1 MANTESFTVSGVN
14 NKSQGADF
22 IHEELN
28 RQIKSFLPPGHVTKE
43 TWKTVCRNADNL
55 TEIQSRVLSISGM
68 PQVASKKKPVKLEN
82 VVNLM
87 RYEMRIQNF
96 TTKPDL
102 GKAPVSLHGVT
113 LDEKLAFVK
122 DKARMLYREY
132 KDKLIE
138 AQMFCHPKLDQIAI
152 TNEENISFNCIQN
165 KSKQT
170 IYEECQKLIDML
182 TDSDI
187 SSEFRKQLKAHAKKE
202 TLVNLY
208 FEVTDA
214 LNDQLAVCG
223 SNDVDVLSELNESTD
238 ES

>member
-1 MANTESFTVSGVN
+1 
-14 NKSQGADF
+14 
-22 IHEELN
+22 
-28 RQIKSFLPPGHVTKE
+28 
-43 TWKTVCRNADNL
+43 
-55 TEIQSRVLSISGM
+55 
-68 PQVASKKKPVKLEN
+68 
-82 VVNLM
+82 
-87 RYEMRIQNF
+87 
-96 TTKPDL
+96 
-102 GKAPVSLHGVT
+102 
-113 LDEKLAFVK
+113 
-122 DKARMLYREY
+122 
-132 KDKLIE
+132 
-138 AQMFCHPKLDQIAI
+138 MFCHPRLDQIAI

-202 TLVNLY
+202 TPVNLY

-238 ES
+238 EL

>member
-1 MANTESFTVSGVN
+1 M
-14 NKSQGADF
+14 
-22 IHEELN
+22 
-28 RQIKSFLPPGHVTKE
+28 
-43 TWKTVCRNADNL
+43 
-55 TEIQSRVLSISGM
+55 
-68 PQVASKKKPVKLEN
+68 KLEN

-132 KDKLIE
+132 KDRLIE
-138 AQMFCHPKLDQIAI
+138 AQMFCRPKLDQIAI

-170 IYEECQKLIDML
+170 ICEECQKL
-182 TDSDI
+182 
-187 SSEFRKQLKAHAKKE
+187 
-202 TLVNLY
+202 
-208 FEVTDA
+208 
-214 LNDQLAVCG
+214 
-223 SNDVDVLSELNESTD
+223 VDRQ
-238 ES
+238 